1 MTTEMITIKTLSIL
15 MVLIGATFL
24 SLSLPP
30 ARKIWL
36 DVAGE
41 LRKKW
46 LVILNLIWFFLLAY
60 LFFDIVLIYKLP
72 FPVEL
77 VTGSVFLG
85 GACFVYMIV
94 KIAQGTITARQKAE
108 DALRES
114 ESCFHVIFDSINDA
128 IIIQD
133 PESGNILGVND
144 KMCEMFGY
152 AHEHVRQVGIEDL
165 SANHASPNIK
175 ELMNNASAKSPRN
188 LEWMVK
194 NTTGHQF
201 WVDVNIQNALI
212 HGQKRLLLTLRDI
225 DKRKHSVERLAKL
238 NDCFLGFVDDHV
250 ENISRLTALC
260 GEVMGAVCAL
270 YNKLDKGLLQTCAHW
285 NAPPD
290 FKMIDD
296 ADGHLCTDVVRSEVD
311 QLFCVQDLQNSVY
324 AETDPN
330 VVRYNLHTYIGMPVK
345 CNGNYVGSL
354 CVVFQKEFSPDE
366 EDGKFMGILA
376 SAVGLEEE
384 RRIAAE
390 ALKRAHV
397 ELESRV
403 LGRTT
408 ELAMANE
415 QLLVDIAERK
425 RAEEALWKSET
436 ILRKVFEAIPDMLA
450 VIDRDLR
457 ILHSNW
463 QGGYEY
469 VTIEDR
475 SGSLHCYDA
484 YYPGQGKP
492 CDECHA
498 LKVFES
504 GMALTTEKYNPRIGL
519 VEIRVFPIFDDSG
532 NVVMVAEY
540 IRNITD
546 RKRLEDELRKAHKLE
561 SLGVLAGGIAHD
573 FNNLLTGILG
583 NVSLAKVVID
593 SRDKAIKRLDEAEK
607 AVGRARD
614 LTQQLLT
621 FSKGG
626 APIKKATSMEQIVM
640 DSASFVLR
648 GSNVKCEFNVAD
660 QVRTVEADEGQM
672 NQVINNLVIN
682 ADQSMPEGGTINIR
696 IENITVGQKDIM
708 AIKEGRYVK
717 ISIEDQGVGI
727 SKEYLQKI
735 FDPFFTTKQKGSG
748 LGLAIV
754 YSIINKHDGYIDV
767 ESKVG
772 FGTTFHVYIPASEI
786 SLQPKCQKNETPI
799 KGSGRILV
807 MDDEE
812 VIREVA
818 TEILGHLGY
827 RVEVCYNGSD
837 AVKEYVKAMD
847 TGDPFDAVIMDLT
860 IPGGMGGKESMKKIQ
875 EIDSEVICIV
885 SSGYSNDPILA
896 DYREYGF
903 SGVAVK
909 PYNMDELGTVLHG
922 LLSKE

>member
-1 MTTEMITIKTLSIL
+1 ML
-15 MVLIGATFL
+15 LIGATFL

-30 ARKIWL
+30 ARKIWG
-36 DVAGE
+36 DVTGE
-41 LRKKW
+41 LRRKW
-46 LVILNLIWFFLLAY
+46 LVILYLIWFFLLGY
-60 LFFDIVLIYKLP
+60 LFFDIVLISNLP

-77 VTGSVFLG
+77 VTGGVFLG
-85 GACFVYMIV
+85 GACSVFMII
-94 KIAQGTITARQKAE
+94 KIAHGTITARQKAE
-108 DALRES
+108 EALHNS
-114 ESCFHVIFDSINDA
+114 EACFHVIFDSINDA

-133 PESGNILGVND
+133 PESENIIGVND
-144 KMCEMFGY
+144 KMCEMFGCTHDE
-152 AHEHVRQVGIEDL
+152 ARRLSIEDL
-165 SANHASPNIK
+165 ISSIQHEDVRSWLDKSISMGIRSFECIANNG
-175 ELMNNASAKSPRN
+175 E
-188 LEWMVK
+188 
-194 NTTGHQF
+194 GHHL
-201 WVDVNIQNALI
+201 WVEVTIQNAFI
-212 HGQKRLLLTLRDI
+212 DGQNRRLLTMRDV

-238 NDCFLGFVDDHV
+238 NDCFLGFVADHE
-250 ENISRLTALC
+250 ENIRRLTALC

-270 YNKLDKGLLQTCAHW
+270 YNKLDKEMLHTFAHW

-290 FKMIDD
+290 FKMIDS
-296 ADGHLCTDVVRSEVD
+296 ADGHLCTDVVKSEID
-311 QLFCVQDLQNSVY
+311 QLFCVQDLQNTAY

-330 VVRYNLHTYIGMPVK
+330 VVRYNLHTYIGIPVK

-354 CVVFQKEFSPDE
+354 CVVFQNEFSPDE

-390 ALKRAHV
+390 ALNSAHA
-397 ELESRV
+397 ELENRV
-403 LGRTT
+403 RERTA

-415 QLLVDIAERK
+415 QLLIDITERK
-425 RAEEALWKSET
+425 KAEEALSKSESVLCK
-436 ILRKVFEAIPDMLA
+436 IFDSIPDLIS

-457 ILHSNW
+457 IVRSNW
-463 QGGYEY
+463 HGRYEY
-469 VTIEDR
+469 VPEDIR
-475 SGSLHCYDA
+475 DKSPHCYGL
-484 YYPGQGKP
+484 YYPGQDIPCENCHTIEAFTTGKP
-492 CDECHA
+492 AIREKSNPLFGFMELHA
-498 LKVFES
+498 YPV
-504 GMALTTEKYNPRIGL
+504 
-519 VEIRVFPIFDDSG
+519 FDDTG
-532 NVVMVAEY
+532 NVIMAIEHV
-540 IRNITD
+540 RDITE
-546 RKRLEDELRKAHKLE
+546 RKRVEEELRKAHKLE
-561 SLGVLAGGIAHD
+561 SMGVLAGGIAHD

-593 SRDKAIKRLDEAEK
+593 SRDKAVKRLDEAEK

-626 APIKKATSMEQIVM
+626 APVKKSASMEQIVK

-648 GSNVKCEFNVAD
+648 GSNVKCEFIVPD
-660 QVRTVEADEGQM
+660 QVWTVEADEGQM

-682 ADQSMPEGGTINIR
+682 ADQSMPEGGTISIR
-696 IENITVGQKDIM
+696 IENITVGQNDIM

-754 YSIINKHDGYIDV
+754 YSIINKHDGYINV

-772 FGTTFHVYIPASEI
+772 IGTIFHVYIPISENA
-786 SLQPKCQKNETPI
+786 LQPKCQGSETLI
-799 KGSGRILV
+799 KGSGKILV

-827 RVEVCYNGSD
+827 RVVVCCNGSE
-837 AVKEYVKAMD
+837 AVEEYVKARD

-860 IPGGMGGKESMKKIQ
+860 IPGGMGGKETIKKLQ
-875 EIDSEVICIV
+875 EIDKEVICIV

-896 DYREYGF
+896 LYREYGF

-909 PYNMDELGTVLHG
+909 PYNMEELGNVLHG
-922 LLSKE
+922 LLFQV